1 MKAELVS
8 DDTAG
13 VFHGE
18 GAFWDAATGGIRFVD
33 MLRGDVMSWDGT
45 ALRRSHVS
53 GVAAVIRTRTAG
65 GYVVATERGFALT
78 DDELTVTEEIPAF
91 SDSGFRMNEGACDAA
106 GRFYCGSM
114 AYDTRPDGGTVYRL
128 DPDRTVHVAMERVT
142 IPNGLVWTASGET
155 ALHADTREG
164 VIWAYDFDLAT
175 GRFGERRPFVRFS
188 GTGGMPD
195 GMSVD
200 EDDGV
205 WVAMWG
211 GGAVR
216 KYTSSGAL
224 DVTIPLPTVNV
235 TSCAFGGPGGRTLY
249 ITTSR
254 QGLADPEPEAGGLI
268 AVTTELTG
276 APVHAFGG

>member
-1 MKAELVS
+1 MEAEPVS
-8 DDTAG
+8 SDTAG

-18 GAFWDAATGGIRFVD
+18 GAFWDAATDSVRFVD
-33 MLRGDVMSWDGT
+33 MLEGDVMTWDGT
-45 ALRRSHVS
+45 ILRRSHVS
-53 GVAAVIRTRTAG
+53 DVTAVIRARTGG

-78 DDELTVTEEIPAF
+78 DGELTIEREIPVF
-91 SDSGFRMNEGACDAA
+91 SDSDLRMNEGACDAA

-114 AYDTRPDGGTVYRL
+114 AYDARPDGGRVYRL
-128 DPDRTVHVAMERVT
+128 DPDLSVRVALERVT
-142 IPNGLVWTASGET
+142 IPNGLVWTAAGDV

-195 GMSVD
+195 GMSID

-216 KYTSSGAL
+216 RYTASGAL
-224 DVTIPLPTVNV
+224 DLTIPLPTVNV
-235 TSCAFGGPGGRTLY
+235 TSCAFGGADRRTLY

-254 QGLADPEPEAGGLI
+254 QGLADPEPEAGGLF
-268 AVTTELTG
+268 AVDTGFTG

>member
-1 MKAELVS
+1 MRAELVS

-18 GAFWDAATGGIRFVD
+18 GAFWDAAAGGIRFVD
-33 MLRGDVMSWDGT
+33 MLRGDVMTWDGG

-53 GVAAVIRTRTAG
+53 DVAAVIRARTG

-78 DDELTVTEEIPAF
+78 DAELAITNEIPVF
-91 SDSGFRMNEGACDAA
+91 SDPAFRMNEGACDAA

-114 AYDTRPDGGTVYRL
+114 AYDTRLDGGRVYRL
-128 DPDRTVHVAMERVT
+128 DPDLSIHVALERVT
-142 IPNGLVWTASGET
+142 IPNGLVWTASGDR

-164 VIWAYDFDLAT
+164 VIWAYDFDLAA

-195 GMSVD
+195 GMAID

-216 KYTSSGAL
+216 RYTSAGAL
-224 DVTIPLPTVNV
+224 DLTIPLPTVNV
-235 TSCAFGGPGGRTLY
+235 TSCAFGGADRRTLY

-254 QGLADPEPEAGGLI
+254 QGLAEPEPEAGGLF
-268 AVTTELTG
+268 AVETEFTG

>member
-254 QGLADPEPEAGGLI
+254 QGLTDPEPEAGGLF
-268 AVTTELTG
+268 AVATGVRG

>member
-18 GAFWDAATGGIRFVD
+18 GAFWDVATGSVRFVD
-33 MLRGDVMSWDGT
+33 MLRGDVLTWDGR
-45 ALRRSHVS
+45 ALRRTHVS
-53 GVAAVIRTRTAG
+53 GVAAVIRARSEG

-78 DDELTVTEEIPAF
+78 DDQLAVTSEVTAF
-91 SDSGFRMNEGACDAA
+91 TESGLRMNEGACDAA

-114 AYDTRPDGGTVYRL
+114 AYDTRPDGGRVYRL
-128 DPDRTVHVAMERVT
+128 DADLSVHVVLERVT
-142 IPNGLVWTASGET
+142 IPNGLVWTGAGEV

-164 VIWAYDFDLAT
+164 VIWAYDFDLAA

-188 GTGGMPD
+188 GTSGMPD

-200 EDDGV
+200 EDGGV

-216 KYTSSGAL
+216 RYTASGAL
-224 DVTIPLPTVNV
+224 DLTIPLPAVNV
-235 TSCAFGGPGGRTLY
+235 TSCAFGGPDRRTLY

-254 QGLADPEPEAGGLI
+254 QGLADPEPEAGGLF
-268 AVTTELTG
+268 AVETGFTG

>member
-1 MKAELVS
+1 MTAELVS
-8 DDTAG
+8 RDTAG

-18 GAFWDAATGGIRFVD
+18 GAFWDAATGRIRFVD
-33 MLRGDVMSWDGT
+33 MLRGDVMTWDGT
-45 ALRRSHVS
+45 ALRRDHLSD
-53 GVAAVIRTRTAG
+53 VAAVIRARADG

-78 DDELTVTEEIPAF
+78 DDALTIDREIPVFA
-91 SDSGFRMNEGACDAA
+91 DPGLRMNEGACDAA

-114 AYDTRPDGGTVYRL
+114 AYDANPDAGRVYRL
-128 DPDRTVHVAMERVT
+128 DPDLSVHVALDGVT
-142 IPNGLVWTASGET
+142 IPNGLVWTAAGDV

-164 VIWAYDFDLAT
+164 VIWAYDFDSET
-175 GRFGERRPFVRFS
+175 GAFGDRRPHVRFN
-188 GTGGMPD
+188 GTAGVPD
-195 GMSVD
+195 GMAID

-216 KYTSSGAL
+216 RYTAAGVL
-224 DVTIPLPTVNV
+224 DLTIPLPTVNV
-235 TSCAFGGPGGRTLY
+235 TSCAFGGPDRRTLY

-254 QGLADPEPEAGGLI
+254 QGLADPEPEAGGLF
-268 AVTTELTG
+268 AVETEVTG